1 MPIQQGEEIPS
12 TIERSPEKVKR
23 TYIKALDNAHRQYP
37 GDEERAHRTAWD
49 AVKYI
54 AEKKGDHWELKQEYG
69 PSDPQAAKRGPEA
82 RERPAKTFRGV
93 NVNKPKEELLE
104 DARRAGIRGR
114 SRMNKE
120 ELAEALARH
129 YDREA
134 DRARRRSR

>member
-1 MPIQQGEEIPS
+1 
-12 TIERSPEKVKR
+12 
-23 TYIKALDNAHRQYP
+23 
-37 GDEERAHRTAWD
+37 
-49 AVKYI
+49 
-54 AEKKGDHWELKQEYG
+54 
-69 PSDPQAAKRGPEA
+69 
-82 RERPAKTFRGV
+82 V